1 MQGQESSVEQ
11 PPAGWVALVGG
22 GAGGEGLPTV
32 SAPERLGQAAVFV
45 APADLTAIARRH
57 LSPGARLTE
66 PADAAT
72 TAKTLV
78 QAAQDGQ
85 LAVRLFGGDPLLH
98 GAAAE
103 ATACGQAGGR
113 VEI

>member
-1 MQGQESSVEQ
+1 MQGQEAMLEQ
-11 PPAGWVALVGG
+11 PPAGWVALVGA
-22 GAGGEGLPTV
+22 GAGDEGRLTV
-32 SAPERLGQAAVFV
+32 RAAELLGQAALVV

-78 QAAQDGQ
+78 RAAQDGD
-85 LAVRLFGGDPLLH
+85 LAVGLFAADP
-98 GAAAE
+98 GS
-103 ATACGQAGGR
+103 TARGR
-113 VEI
+113 RPPR